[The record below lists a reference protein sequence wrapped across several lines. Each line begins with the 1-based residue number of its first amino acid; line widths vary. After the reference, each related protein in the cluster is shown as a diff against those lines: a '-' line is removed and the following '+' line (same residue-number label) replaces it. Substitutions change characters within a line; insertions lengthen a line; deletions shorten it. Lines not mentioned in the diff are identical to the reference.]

1 MSINLLAVSALAN
14 VRYSTPYGHSL
25 PLSQSLNANHSGGK
39 DTLSS
44 SCDKFMGLNP
54 DAIAAQTYNYEPEG
68 FVRAISGQGAIHCS
82 GM

>member
-1 MSINLLAVSALAN
+1 MHEVKFLSDRLLTAILFKCPLALLGIT
-14 VRYSTPYGHSL
+14 R
-25 PLSQSLNANHSGGK
+25 
-39 DTLSS
+39 S

-82 GM
+82 GA